1 MKMARFNLSMD
12 YNSIELTPLVWIL
25 GAATAIFYLTAV
37 ASLRFRNLRALEAKY
52 SQYLR
57 DPHLMDYKT
66 AHEIITTSMLVEFPF
81 SFGFSLQWA
90 LIKSYAIANGTQLL
104 VRTRRL
110 TDEKI
115 VGKRG
120 EDTGIIL
127 YVRGI
132 GRLN

>member
-1 MKMARFNLSMD
+1 MIGDHDFF
-12 YNSIELTPLVWIL
+12 ELTPVIWMSCVVAPI
-25 GAATAIFYLTAV
+25 IYLTIV
-37 ASLRFRNLRALEAKY
+37 ASLRFRNLHALEAKY
-52 SQYLR
+52 SQYLQ
-57 DPHLMDYKT
+57 DPHSMNYKT